1 MERSE
6 AARTVSAHLR
16 EFPVR
21 RLFGLAVVFT
31 AIAVVRADDL
41 FTYFT
46 MNGKEGLHL
55 ATSTDG
61 YAWERLKEGRS
72 FLAPRVGQSKLMRDP
87 CVVRGPDGTF
97 HGHAG

>member
-31 AIAVVRADDL
+31 AIAVVRADHL

-46 MNGKEGLHL
+46 MNGKDGLHL

-61 YAWERLKEGRS
+61 YAWERLSSAGRPIETD
-72 FLAPRVGQSKLMRDP
+72 ARP